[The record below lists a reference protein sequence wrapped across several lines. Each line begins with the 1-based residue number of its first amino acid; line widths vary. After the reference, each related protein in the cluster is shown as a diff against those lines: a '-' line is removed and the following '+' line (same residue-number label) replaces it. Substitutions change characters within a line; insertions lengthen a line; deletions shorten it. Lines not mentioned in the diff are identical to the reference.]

1 MELLTLP
8 TNITV
13 LIILSN
19 NTNKNKYS
27 ANNVNTVFFGCIN
40 VNKMLIEYNYQYYHV
55 IITEKL
61 NNTKKD
67 NYIILVK

>member
-13 LIILSN
+13 LIILIN
-19 NTNKNKYS
+19 NTNKNTYS
-27 ANNVNTVFFGCIN
+27 ANNVNTIFFLCIN
-40 VNKMLIEYNYQYYHV
+40 VNKMCIEYSYQYYHV

-61 NNTKKD
+61 NNTERI
-67 NYIILVK
+67 NTLFL